1 MSNERNT
8 NYLHLSLMHVVI
20 LWYQYEYITR
30 ETLKRE
36 GLILLQVWGAGGLE
50 GCIEVTKLQ
59 VEEQD
64 SVSSPCA

>member
-1 MSNERNT
+1 
-8 NYLHLSLMHVVI
+8 MHVVI